1 MNVTDTVAK
10 GVAILDTRGPAG
22 WVQVIDLDALD
33 MEQGN
38 ACILG
43 QLYRQHDEDYDG
55 FLRGVAALGGWN
67 LLDGDY
73 FSTHFEADRWGVEHG
88 FNSLY
93 EHNNTV
99 YDTDEPDT
107 ARVYE
112 ALTAEWRKVIRARR
126 DGETVAPTIVEVPL
140 KVRENDVLAAMFRE
154 FESTGVVI
162 PSSAVLR
169 IVQALGVVVE

>member
-38 ACILG
+38 ACVLG
-43 QLYRQHDEDYDG
+43 QLYRDNPEDYDG
-55 FLRGVAALGGWN
+55 FLRGVSTLSPYNIMDGEYWN
-67 LLDGDY
+67 
-73 FSTHFEADRWGVEHG
+73 THPDADLWGVQNG